1 MKAHPSFRIADG
13 YPSMRLQTP
22 VSSEFKPP
30 QIDYSE
36 AEGLNMPRVRLSK
49 GNRSEHVKD
58 VSNIEPAPLLSSPPS
73 FAFAEAKNR
82 FDNHHASATY
92 AECIVPV
99 RGKPH
104 PPVPIKTSAGERNE
118 EYYKWQFINAIVQS
132 GLYPNDYVGVEVHFP
147 KGNKTSAPIKVDAA
161 IFDDPS
167 WVDHYNKFWLNRNS
181 ADLEWLNEHLLVAVE
196 FKKGDKEI
204 EKVFTGQVK
213 PAMREREPASAFV
226 LGVYYDTERLY
237 LFQRKNGTVLRYDE
251 AKNQK
256 GEASK
261 IGDLSLHLPDA
272 YAYMPGL
279 DDLKRRINRPAT
291 LDRSKRGIADL
302 DVITSIASVQIQ
314 TAFSDVLRALDKA
327 GLVNQRGYAILIQT
341 LALKIFDE
349 KRNERS
355 PQKHLEFYATD
366 SEAHFHGLAERPIQ
380 AFIARMKAIRE
391 DASTQYR
398 KILKN
403 QDIDWKNQNHVRS
416 VIAIC
421 CAFQDYSFVRSAKSD
436 LYQLV
441 FYNFANS
448 FKRDEAAQFL
458 TPLPVIDFIV
468 RIVNPRDGDT
478 VFDPCCGIGDFL
490 SLAFVNAASKSP
502 SWRLDDANI
511 YGVDLDENMVTLA
524 TLNML
529 LNGDGEAKLFDRPDK
544 GSILSKIEKGDPP
557 TLVDLI
563 PSSHRRGNWD
573 DWPDSTELLK
583 FDVVLTNPPFG
594 EDRAY
599 RVKSQADRDLIEM
612 YETWH
617 LVRQVVEE
625 EDAAGAKRARGKASK
640 PKTRGSDGL
649 DLGIVFLENA
659 YRSLKENGRLGIV
672 LSNSIASINKWSK
685 VREWLMQRMRI
696 IALFDLPAN
705 VFAETGVNTSILVAY
720 KPKPVALRKLVESGY
735 SIFVRDIH
743 RVGYEK
749 RTSKR
754 NVFFNPVFKINEQTF
769 EIAVDSAGNPLL
781 DEEFTETLQ
790 AFRQWAL
797 GQEETL
803 QKLFLR
809 EG

>member
-1 MKAHPSFRIADG
+1 MSKRRAKNNRAPRARQPNDA
-13 YPSMRLQTP
+13 T
-22 VSSEFKPP
+22 KN
-30 QIDYSE
+30 QI
-36 AEGLNMPRVRLSK
+36 
-49 GNRSEHVKD
+49 
-58 VSNIEPAPLLSSPPS
+58 APLISAPPS
-73 FAFAEAKNR
+73 IAFATAKNQ
-82 FDNHHASATY
+82 FDAKHASATH

-104 PPVPIKTSAGERNE
+104 APIAIRSATGQPNE
-118 EYYKWQFINAIVQS
+118 EFYKWQFINAIVLS
-132 GLYPNDYVGVEVHFP
+132 GLYPKDYIGVEVHLP
-147 KGNKTSAPIKVDAA
+147 KGNKTSAPLKIDAA
-161 IFDDPS
+161 IFDEPT
-167 WVDHYNKFWLNRNS
+167 WVDHYNAFWESRDS
-181 ADLEWLNEHLLVAVE
+181 SELEWLSEHLVAVVE

-213 PAMREREPASAFV
+213 SAMREKEPANAFM

-237 LFQRKNGTVLRYDE
+237 LFQRKNGMVLRYDE
-251 AKNQK
+251 SKNQK
-256 GEASK
+256 GEDSK

-279 DDLKRRINRPAT
+279 DDLKRWINRPSA
-291 LDRSKRGIADL
+291 LDRSKRGIIDL

-314 TAFSDVLRALDKA
+314 SAFSDVLRALDKA

-355 PQKHLEFYATD
+355 PQKHLEFYVTNT
-366 SEAHFHGLAERPIQ
+366 EAHFNGLGEKPART
-380 AFIARMKAIRE
+380 FIERMKNIRE

-403 QDIDWKNQNHVRS
+403 QDINWQNQNHIRS
-416 VIAIC
+416 VVAIC
-421 CAFQDYSFVRSAKSD
+421 SAFQDYSFVRSAKTD

-458 TPLPVIDFIV
+458 TPLPVIEFIV
-468 RIVNPRDGDT
+468 KIVNPRDGDT

-490 SLAFVNAASKSP
+490 SLAFVNAESKDP

-544 GSILSKIEKGDPP
+544 GSILSKIEKSDPP
-557 TLVDLI
+557 QLVDLI
-563 PSSHRRGNWD
+563 PSSHRAGNWD
-573 DWPDSTELLK
+573 NWPDGTELLK
-583 FDVVLTNPPFG
+583 FDVVMTNPPFG

-599 RVKSQADRDLIEM
+599 RIKSQADRDIIET
-612 YETWH
+612 YKTWH
-617 LVRQVVEE
+617 LTRQVVDE
-625 EDAAGAKRARGKASK
+625 EDASSAKHARGKTGKSK
-640 PKTRGSDGL
+640 TKGSDAL

-672 LSNSIASINKWSK
+672 LSNSIASINKWSR
-685 VREWLMQRMRI
+685 VRAWLMEHMRI
-696 IALFDLPAN
+696 VALFDLPAN

-720 KPKPVALRKLVESGY
+720 KPKPLALKKLIENGY

-769 EIAVDSAGNPLL
+769 DIDVDNAGNPLL
-781 DEEFTETLQ
+781 DEEFTETLE
-790 AFRQWAL
+790 AFRHWSLA
-797 GQEETL
+797 QEETL

-809 EG
+809 ES